1 MIIKKIISLKGE
13 ISVPGD
19 KSISHRSIMIGSLSE
34 GTTQVKNFLMGEDCL
49 SSIDC
54 FRKMGVDISISNDL
68 VTVKG
73 VGLNGLKKPSEVL
86 YAGNSGTTVRL
97 ISGILSAQEF
107 DCILDGDS
115 SIRKRPMK
123 RIMDPLSLMGA
134 DINSIENNG
143 CAPLSINGKSL
154 KGIDYT
160 SPIASAQVKSSILLA
175 GLYAEG
181 TTSVTEPILSRN
193 HTELMLKAV
202 GADIKTEGTYSSISK
217 TSSLSSV
224 NITVPGDISS
234 AAFFMAAA
242 LIVPNSE
249 VLIKNVGINPTRDGI
264 IDIIKQMNGDI
275 ELINKRL
282 EGFEETAD
290 VLVRTSNLKGI
301 TIDGE
306 IIPRIID
313 EIPII
318 AIMAAFA
325 EGETIIKDAEDLK
338 NKESDRI
345 FYVTDNLKNMGCDI
359 TATNDGMIIKGGKS
373 LNGCTINTCGDH
385 RIAMSFAIAGLNS
398 DGETEIPDDECIN
411 ISYPGFKDNL
421 NLLSH

>member
-1 MIIKKIISLKGE
+1 MIIKKIKSLKGE

-73 VGLNGLKKPSEVL
+73 VGLNGLKKPSEIL

-97 ISGILSAQEF
+97 ISGILSAQKF

-154 KGIDYT
+154 IGIDYT

-217 TSSLSSV
+217 TSRLNSV

-373 LNGCTINTCGDH
+373 LNGCTIDTCGDH